1 MNALDQTFP
10 NELVIVPAYGKRY
23 KTNGQMLDAW
33 KAGKDFQIRKGPY
46 CSIRDMK
53 ELRKS
58 SARIL
63 LTRDYFE
70 YVVVWS
76 A

>member
-10 NELVIVPAYGKRY
+10 NELVIVPAYGKLY
-23 KTNGQMLDAW
+23 KTNDEMLDAW
-33 KAGKDFQIRKGPY
+33 KAGKDFQVRKGPY